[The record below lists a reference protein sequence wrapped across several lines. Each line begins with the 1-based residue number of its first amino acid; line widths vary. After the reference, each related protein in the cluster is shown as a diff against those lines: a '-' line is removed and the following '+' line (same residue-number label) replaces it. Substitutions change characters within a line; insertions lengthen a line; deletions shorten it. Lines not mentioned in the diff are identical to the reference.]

1 MSVKTRNKYPL
12 NQSPLYKLKSQK
24 KLAEHLLLESP
35 SQLKKIVSNG
45 EKNYYASKLES
56 GRVVE
61 VPLQQLTRVHRRLSA
76 LLNRIETPEY
86 INSGIKGR
94 SHIKNGMDHLGSKYL
109 LKMDIKNYY
118 VNVKEKHVEKV
129 FTNKF
134 KCPEDIAQIIAK
146 IACYKGYLPTG
157 SPLSQVM
164 AYITSRPVF
173 EHIYKYSADRG
184 IKFTVYVDDLTFS
197 GDKITPA
204 FKKYVI
210 NHLKRTR
217 NFSCHKIR
225 NYNPDT
231 PKKITGIIVKGD
243 QLLVNNKHR
252 LEIIKL
258 RKDLN
263 ATLCTRN
270 ASNEDDLIRKFQVLQ
285 GHLFS
290 AGQINGR
297 YKQLGRNTVEQRKEI
312 GIKALNKN
320 TKNKRNSPN
329 SNKRRKLKKEWV

>member
-1 MSVKTRNKYPL
+1 MRTRNKYPL
-12 NQSPLYKLKSQK
+12 DQSPLFKLKSHK
-24 KLAEHLLLESP
+24 KLAELLLLESATH
-35 SQLKKIVSNG
+35 LKKIVLKG
-45 EKNYYASKLES
+45 EKNYYVSKLET

-61 VPLQQLTRVHRRLSA
+61 VPLQQLVRIHRRLSS
-76 LLNRIETPEY
+76 LLNRIQIPEY

-94 SHIKNGMDHLGSKYL
+94 SHIKNGKDHVNSSYL
-109 LKMDIKNYY
+109 LKVDIKNYY
-118 VNVKEKHVEKV
+118 LNVTSKHVEKV

-134 KCPEDIAQIIAK
+134 KCPQDIAETIAR
-146 IACYKGYLPTG
+146 IACYNGYLPTG

-164 AYITSRPVF
+164 AYISSRPVF
-173 EHIYKYSADRG
+173 DHIYKYSADRG

-204 FKKYVI
+204 FKSYVI

-225 NYNPDT
+225 DYKPET

-252 LEIIKL
+252 FEIIKL

-263 ATLCTRN
+263 LTLNNRKLGD
-270 ASNEDDLIRKFQVLQ
+270 EDDLIRKFQVLQ

-297 YKQLGRNTVEQRKEI
+297 YKQLGQKTVEQRKEI
-312 GIKALNKN
+312 GIKALNKS

-329 SNKRRKLKKEWV
+329 STKRRKLKKEWI